1 MGLFFVRS
9 TALYASQFRP
19 LQAEYPQ
26 VIHFFGHQS
35 TTEKQA
41 ELKAPANLPA
51 YQAALKEFIE
61 KKKPLLLPNWANF
74 PIHGRDILL
83 KSLQTFT
90 PNQLTALRQ
99 SGFFG
104 IGEEAGDALYY
115 LTLKAAHT
123 SGVLNPAK
131 FERFYA
137 SVKPYLG
144 VGTPVQYQKVVDLAN
159 QDVTEQ
165 DVTVLAQFFP
175 TEIKEATQGIS
186 PTSPQ
191 HPLRRMLAMYLSDF
205 AIATEYR
212 EGATTLAN
220 IKALNTKL
228 QEELGELIEHFET
241 QKGKNYEGIPR
252 IQQFVEGIPSQAN
265 QIQEAIG
272 TVLGECRKLF
282 STQGLS
288 LKNVLAFSAY
298 KSECRTEFILR
309 FPTVAYNDMKQQA
322 KAWEKLFEAYLL
334 Q

>member
-9 TALYASQFRP
+9 TAIYSNFQTLGSSPPIA
-19 LQAEYPQ
+19 
-26 VIHFFGHQS
+26 INFFGHKS
-35 TTEKQA
+35 TTAKQTD
-41 ELKAPANLPA
+41 LKAPANLPA
-51 YQAALKEFIE
+51 YQEALRGFIE
-61 KKKPLLLPNWANF
+61 KKKPLLLPHWANF
-74 PIHGRDILL
+74 PIHGRDVLL
-83 KSLQTFT
+83 KSLQTFSPT
-90 PNQLTALRQ
+90 QLTALRQ

-123 SGVLNPAK
+123 SGVLSPEK
-131 FERFYA
+131 FSGFYA

-144 VGTPVQYQKVVDLAN
+144 VGTPVQYQKVVDLAHQAVSD
-159 QDVTEQ
+159 QDVN
-165 DVTVLAQFFP
+165 VLAQFFP
-175 TEIKEATQGIS
+175 AEIHQATQGIS

-212 EGATTLAN
+212 EGATTLADL
-220 IKALNTKL
+220 KALNGKL

-241 QKGKNYEGIPR
+241 QKGSNYEGIPK
-252 IQQFVEGIPSQAN
+252 IQQFIDGIPSQAS

-288 LKNVLAFSAY
+288 LKNVLDFSAY

-322 KAWEKLFEAYLL
+322 KAWEKLFEVYLL